1 MKGSLIVTLLA
12 LITLSACSQGPVTP
26 HTADTNT
33 GEKRLYTSKDP
44 EECSR
49 IRFACIPGRAPFS
62 DETGCGCELTEENIP
77 EAPASEAPPTTG
89 LPVGEYKINDSGLF
103 YGDFYV
109 RGYASTET
117 VSEPFCEKDCA
128 TYNYVNFNIVES
140 GNKDFLD
147 FLESNRDNAYVKTN
161 RIGLGCVENNL
172 ISYSN
177 HSDEQGM
184 KEFSLSPDL
193 SQAIIGS
200 SQASPIALHLKKLPL
215 SGGQGAP
222 ACYSH
227 ISSVELITE

>member
-1 MKGSLIVTLLA
+1 MKRSLILTFLA
-12 LITLSACSQGPVTP
+12 LITLSACSQAPLATP
-26 HTADTNT
+26 TTDTNT

-62 DETGCGCELTEENIP
+62 DETGCGCELIDESTPEGSGSEEGVT
-77 EAPASEAPPTTG
+77 SG
-89 LPVGEYKINDSGLF
+89 LPVGEYKLNESGLF

-117 VSEPFCEKDCA
+117 VAEPFCEQDCA
-128 TYNYVNFNIVES
+128 TYDYVNFNIVES
-140 GNKDFLD
+140 GNKDFLA

-184 KEFSLSPDL
+184 KEFSLSAEL
-193 SQAIIGS
+193 SQAIMGS
-200 SQASPIALHLKKLPL
+200 SAAQPIALHLKKLPL

-227 ISSVELITE
+227 ITSVEVLTE